1 MIKFEVEQLGRGP
14 EKVRTFI
21 LGDIILFR
29 LKGVLTPAES
39 ALAEKREGHELVK
52 EMHRQLN
59 EASRPHFERILR
71 DILGLEVVSLHTD
84 MSAKTGERIIVLVV
98 EKDIEDLL
106 AQSMASYNEEIIQ
119 KRPIV
124 LCSGYLQLY
133 RTELF

>member
-1 MIKFEVEQLGRGP
+1 MSDVKSRGEYEDELTKAMIKFEVEQLGRGP

-21 LGDIILFR
+21 LGDMILFR

-52 EMHRQLN
+52 EMRRQLN
-59 EASRPHFERILR
+59 EASRPHFERIVR
-71 DILGLEVVSLHTD
+71 DILGLKVVSLHTD

-106 AQSMASYNEEIIQ
+106 A
-119 KRPIV
+119 
-124 LCSGYLQLY
+124 
-133 RTELF
+133 